1 MVSILYLLR
10 RSGQGSAESG
20 RAVNRLSPAIPLQ
33 AAAGAKLRF
42 DNPRGLDIICV
53 RMNFDRPAP
62 GGIA

>member
-1 MVSILYLLR
+1 MISILHLLR

-20 RAVNRLSPAIPLQ
+20 IAVNRLSPRNT
-33 AAAGAKLRF
+33 AATATGPKLRF
-42 DNPRGLDIICV
+42 DNPCGLDIICV